1 MRERAL
7 ALGLG
12 ASLAFHVVVL
22 SIDRNKVQDPPMA
35 PASLVVHFAEQR
47 VEAMAPRKSLRKALP
62 APVRAQPELPPATT
76 VGQYRY
82 LVAAAAPRYNAY
94 PADADGAEGDAL
106 VRIGVGA
113 SGSVSEVRLARTS
126 GHPVLDEQALH
137 VFGRAA
143 REVPVPQALWGREFG
158 VELSASY
165 RADAVR

>member
-12 ASLAFHVVVL
+12 VSLAVHVAVL
-22 SIDRNKVQDPPMA
+22 SIKGKDVTDAPMA

-47 VEAMAPRKSLRKALP
+47 VETPAPRKTPRKAQP
-62 APVRAQPELPPATT
+62 APVPAQPELPPATT

-82 LVAAAAPRYNAY
+82 LLAAAAARYNAY
-94 PADADGAEGDAL
+94 PADAHGGEGDAV
-106 VRIGVGA
+106 VRIGVRG
-113 SGSVSEVRLARTS
+113 GSIEEVTLARSS
-126 GHPVLDEQALH
+126 GHAALDEQALH
-137 VFGRAA
+137 AFGRAA
-143 REVPVPQALWGREFG
+143 REVPVPPALWGREFG